1 MNVPLSSNM
10 EDYLEAIY
18 VLEQEKGHARVKQIA
33 DALNITKPSV
43 TAALKKLEQANL
55 VDHPKYDL
63 VGLTPEGS
71 LIAQKVYRRHRVI
84 TQFLH
89 DILKVSEETAEQDA
103 CKIEHNVSSETMERI
118 IQFMESDN
126 ASDGGHG

>member
-1 MNVPLSSNM
+1 MNTQLSSSM

-33 DALNITKPSV
+33 DALSITKPSV

-63 VGLTPEGS
+63 VGLTPQGAQ
-71 LIAQKVYRRHRVI
+71 IAKKVYKRHQVI
-84 TQFLH
+84 TQFLQN
-89 DILKVSEETAEQDA
+89 ILGVSKGTAEQDA
-103 CKIEHNVSSETMERI
+103 CKIEHNVSSETMDRI
-118 IQFMESDN
+118 IQFMESRN